1 MVQLFHHQALNHL
14 VRSSFTTRH
23 SYTEVSTTSQ
33 KICDTVPGFVH
44 PDVFANTAR
53 DSVHHLIHK
62 SMSLYGTHHSIVSR
76 LKPSM
81 NSFELLN
88 FLRTA
93 CPLGAS
99 ITILITLITCVII
112 VKANDIYVSGLT
124 WPFLS
129 DMGRDYPAYYVFTTG
144 LTTAAIL
151 LVITWTFNWQY
162 HMSTLPGDA
171 KRHSTLSTIS
181 CIAGI
186 LANLGLPVLAFFD
199 TSRYS
204 QLHSFGAQWFFYL
217 ETLAILLN
225 TIVSYKLYQVLT
237 GLNTD
242 MEHSCSTTGVKLERR
257 KKTLTIQV
265 IFFSLFFMAFLIYMP
280 IGKTFS
286 PPAPRLSID
295 DCIDKGLG
303 EEYCEK
309 TMRLN
314 STSTILFDNASTYES
329 SQMRAAAQL
338 VCILTLVGYSAS
350 FITNDYDD
358 TEGQDFTP
366 EAKIMVL

>member
-1 MVQLFHHQALNHL
+1 
-14 VRSSFTTRH
+14 
-23 SYTEVSTTSQ
+23 
-33 KICDTVPGFVH
+33 
-44 PDVFANTAR
+44 
-53 DSVHHLIHK
+53 
-62 SMSLYGTHHSIVSR
+62 
-76 LKPSM
+76 M
-81 NSFELLN
+81 NSFELTN

-99 ITILITLITCVII
+99 LSVLITLMTCVII
-112 VKANDIYVSGLT
+112 VKINDVYVSGLT

-129 DMGRDYPAYYVFTTG
+129 DMGRDDPAYYVFTTG
-144 LTTAAIL
+144 LTIAAIL
-151 LVITWTFNWQY
+151 LVVTWTFNWQY

-171 KRHSTLSTIS
+171 KTHSKISTIS

-217 ETLAILLN
+217 ETVAILLN

-237 GLNTD
+237 GLHTD
-242 MEHSCSTTGVKLERR
+242 LENSCSTSGVKLQRR
-257 KKTLTIQV
+257 KKTLIIQV
-265 IFFSLFFMAFLIYMP
+265 IFFSLFFVAFLIYMP

-286 PPAPRLSID
+286 SPTPRLSIE
-295 DCIDKGLG
+295 DCIDLGLG
-303 EEYCEK
+303 DKYCEE

-314 STSTILFDNASTYES
+314 STSTILFDNEKTYDAS
-329 SQMRAAAQL
+329 QIRAAAQL